1 MKRNKIILSILIL
14 SIVILILS
22 GCGGIGG
29 PTVPSTPDPSDDFV
43 LIQVK
48 DPESNIIII
57 SGGENEET
65 IVILGDKNNQ
75 GDPTKITG
83 TIYVSELGYE
93 FYIETGIDRLP
104 TYIID
109 YEGNKITFE
118 NYTNSTVDVT
128 FYNPNENLIVGPN
141 TIDVNPG
148 DLLAIKD
155 FLALIKS
162 HDSFYSQPKISPWN
176 ILYDSLHWDVPGL
189 DFLFPSSPSLP
200 DYEYATPQ
208 AATVGDLAEELF
220 KFLGNAFLW
229 ISSQEGG
236 IMTVVTELA
245 GNPCFPP
252 FDSPGCDPVWD
263 IIADIMEEES
273 NGEDFINIIS
283 VTPDSG
289 LIDGKNTNFSVVVE
303 YNLATSDNGELS
315 IAFNNLLNNEGNPG
329 NHWVI
334 TNASYYINKGSG
346 IHEFNVVVTPKDWGS
361 EGDFNVW
368 ACIDEI
374 PQITNWLLD
383 CDEKI
388 LTF

>member
-14 SIVILILS
+14 SIVTLIFS
-22 GCGGIGG
+22 GCGGSGG
-29 PTVPSTPDPSDDFV
+29 PTVPPTPEPSADFV

-65 IVILGDKNNQ
+65 IVILGEKNNQ

-83 TIYVSELGYE
+83 TIYVSESGYE
-93 FYIETGIDRLP
+93 FYIETGIDGLP
-104 TYIID
+104 SYIID
-109 YEGNKITFE
+109 YKGNKITFE
-118 NYTNSTVDVT
+118 NYTNSTVDVA
-128 FYNPNENLIVGPN
+128 FYDSNENLIVGPN
-141 TIDVNPG
+141 TIDVDPKNF
-148 DLLAIKD
+148 LEIKD

-162 HDSFYSQPKISPWN
+162 HDSFYSQPKISPFN
-176 ILYDSLHWDVPGL
+176 LFYDSLQWNFISFDDLLPSVPGFQPPTQESNT
-189 DFLFPSSPSLP
+189 DTVTALF
-200 DYEYATPQ
+200 Q
-208 AATVGDLAEELF
+208 
-220 KFLGNAFLW
+220 FLGNAFLW

-236 IMTVVTELA
+236 IMTVVTELT
-245 GNPCFPP
+245 GDPCFPP